1 MSRIVLVGGGVRS
14 GKSAFALA
22 RARSIGA
29 RRALVATAQ
38 ALDHEMQMRIDRHRN
53 ERGDSFRTIEAPFDL
68 QRAIA
73 ELRDVDVVVI
83 DCLTLW
89 LSNLLV
95 RGEGEDEIVHRVKA
109 LVRQLRETD
118 FDSVVVT
125 SEVGMGVVPES
136 ALGRLF
142 RDVTGLAHQ
151 HIAASATEIHF
162 AVMGCAVRLRP
173 LPVSVDQGSLVNER

>member
-22 RARSIGA
+22 RARSMGA
-29 RRALVATAQ
+29 RKAFIATAQ
-38 ALDHEMQMRIDRHRN
+38 ALDDEMHMRIDRHRN

-68 QRAIA
+68 QCAIA

-83 DCLTLW
+83 DCLTIW

-95 RGEGEDEIVHRVKA
+95 RGDGEREIVHGVKA
-109 LVRQLRETD
+109 LARQLRETE

-151 HIAASATEIHF
+151 LIAASATEIYF
-162 AVMGCAVRLRP
+162 AVMGCALRFRP
-173 LPVSVDQGSLVNER
+173 LPVSVDEGSLVDVR